1 MRRALATSLVQ
12 QKQQESLNSEGTATS
27 HHVSTLSA
35 DNHEVWRAEELE
47 WNGFE
52 LVRAASGEAG

>member
-1 MRRALATSLVQ
+1 MRLALAMSLVQ
-12 QKQQESLNSEGTATS
+12 QEKLSSEPTTS
-27 HHVSTLSA
+27 DHASTLSA